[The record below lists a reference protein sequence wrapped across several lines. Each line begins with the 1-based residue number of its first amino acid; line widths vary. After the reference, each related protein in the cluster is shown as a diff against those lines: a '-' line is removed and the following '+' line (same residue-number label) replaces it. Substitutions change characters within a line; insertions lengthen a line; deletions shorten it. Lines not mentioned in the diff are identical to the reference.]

1 MPAASLLPE
10 RISAKVF
17 GQEEL
22 PGQYAKVGSVMHM
35 LPVIAGGANAAAQT
49 ATMALGWSNSGESC
63 HLRKTT
69 HTRLIFRSNWRLQS
83 RHYRELAIRIGRLL

>member
-1 MPAASLLPE
+1 VLIWSRVSANVWLLPPKDFWPMPAASLLPE

-35 LPVIAGGANAAAQT
+35 LPVIAGGQ
-49 ATMALGWSNSGESC
+49 MQQ
-63 HLRKTT
+63 
-69 HTRLIFRSNWRLQS
+69 LQLPQW
-83 RHYRELAIRIGRLL
+83 H